1 MRCRDQCG
9 SGPTG
14 RRPTSARGRRRH
26 RRRCHRRERPRGG
39 RLGGCGDQG
48 SPDEIRK
55 IVVTDDQ
62 GRYLLPDLPKGNYDI
77 WVRGYG
83 LVDSPKVKSAPG
95 KTLDLKAVAA
105 PNRAAAAEYYPA
117 QYWYSMVNVP
127 PANLFPGTGPA
138 GNGMTQVMT
147 DQALWLRYLKT
158 DGCVSCHQL
167 GDKATRTIPQQLGH
181 FDSGSAAWERRI
193 QSGQASGN
201 MVNAI
206 GRFDTQRALAAFG
219 DWTDRVA

>member
-1 MRCRDQCG
+1 M
-9 SGPTG
+9 
-14 RRPTSARGRRRH
+14 
-26 RRRCHRRERPRGG
+26 RPRTTFCAAMLAASFTALLSAAPISGAAAQGATAKEVKIDARDIGG
-39 RLGGCGDQG
+39 VVTGAKGPEAGVWVIAETRDL
-48 SPDEIRK
+48 PTRYVK

-83 LVDSPKVKSAPG
+83 LVDSPKTKSAPG
-95 KTLDLKAVAA
+95 KTLNLKAVAA
-105 PNRAAAAEYYPA
+105 PNRAAAAQYYPA
-117 QYWYSMVNVP
+117 IYWYSMVNVP

-181 FDSGSAAWERRI
+181 FD
-193 QSGQASGN
+193 
-201 MVNAI
+201 
-206 GRFDTQRALAAFG
+206 
-219 DWTDRVA
+219 